1 MEASLSDSLVMDP
14 TTRERGVTPEY
25 LAATRA
31 KGVAFK
37 RRKVGCAEPRLF
49 TPPLRPLTPE
59 TSLGFEVIEFAER
72 LLGVDL
78 YPWQKVLL
86 IRALELTSE
95 GRYRFRRIVVIVGRQ
110 NGKTMLAGVLAAW
123 WLFVDSKRNPDRVPP
138 FKFKVVG
145 VAQNLEIARQPWE
158 AVKQWCDPEPETDE
172 ASDLAIESLQ
182 AATEKV
188 IDSNGKERIATLAGP
203 HYQVV
208 AAESARGKPAPKVIF
223 DELREQKTWAAWNAV
238 AHTTKSFYNGQLWAF
253 TNAGYLS
260 SVVLASLR
268 NGSLKFIDSWQSYVE
283 SGIQSLEEFAN
294 GRSMATGLFEWS
306 APPGCARDDVDGL
319 LQSNPSVGHGEMTIE
334 SLLDE
339 IDSEGYV
346 TEVLGHWVASKVP
359 PHLDVKRWGELLDDA
374 SEIADGERV
383 MIGVTVA
390 GDRSFTSIGVAG
402 LRADRLMHV
411 ELVASREGLMWVVK
425 FLVALRAKW
434 GVNEVAI
441 QSKGVPSAELV
452 EPLLEVKDERGK
464 PAPFVVHKIEGTPL
478 LNSAGHL
485 SDIVRRGLLRH
496 VTDDLLEL
504 TVANAT
510 TKRLQGGMPVWDLHG
525 SPVDVGPIM
534 CLNLAVYALEMTA
547 PPKKRKSPP
556 PPPKAEA
563 ISRVDIDSPAEANLA
578 TVGF

>member
-1 MEASLSDSLVMDP
+1 MDA

-25 LAATRA
+25 LAAVRVR
-31 KGVAFK
+31 GVAFR

-49 TPPLRPLTPE
+49 TPPLRPLTPA
-59 TSLGFEVIEFAER
+59 TSLGFEVISFAER
-72 LLGVDL
+72 LLGVEL

-86 IRALELTSE
+86 IRALELTPE

-123 WLFVDSKRNPDRVPP
+123 WLFVESKRNPDRVPP

-145 VAQNLEIARQPWE
+145 VAQNLKIARQPWD
-158 AVKQWCDPEPETDE
+158 AVKQWCDPDPETDE
-172 ASDLAIESLQ
+172 AGELAVESLQ

-188 IDSNGKERIATLAGP
+188 LDSNGKENIATLAGP
-203 HYQVV
+203 HYEVV
-208 AAESARGKPAPKVIF
+208 ADESARGKPAARVIF

-253 TNAGYLS
+253 SNAGYLT

-268 NGSLKFIDSWQSYVE
+268 DGLLKAIDGWQTYVE
-283 SGIQSLEEFAN
+283 SGIQSLEEYAN

-306 APPGCARDDVDGL
+306 APAGCARDDVDGL
-319 LQSNPSVGHGEMTIE
+319 LQSNPSVGHSEMTIE

-339 IDSEGYV
+339 IDTPDYP
-346 TEVLGHWVASKVP
+346 TEVLGHWIASKVP
-359 PHLDVKRWGELLDDA
+359 PFLDVKRWGQLLDDA
-374 SEIADGERV
+374 SEIAPGERV
-383 MIGVTVA
+383 MIGVVVA

-402 LRADRLMHV
+402 LRKDRLTHV
-411 ELVASREGLMWVVK
+411 ELVASREGPMWVVK
-425 FLVALRAKW
+425 YLIALRATT
-434 GVNEVAI
+434 GINEVAI

-452 EPLLEVKDERGK
+452 DPLLDVKDDRGK

-478 LNSAGHL
+478 VNSASHFA
-485 SDIVRRGLLRH
+485 DAVRRGLLRH

-504 TVANAT
+504 TVGNAT
-510 TKRLQGGMPVWDLHG
+510 AKKMQNGGNPVWDLYG

-534 CLNLAVYALEMTA
+534 CLNLAVYALETTA
-547 PPKKRKSPP
+547 PPAKRKAPP
-556 PPPKAEA
+556 PPAKPAVLRASDSDSIAE
-563 ISRVDIDSPAEANLA
+563 VNLA
-578 TVGF
+578 TVHF